1 MKLLKR
7 RLQFPHLSQNQ
18 NASLKRYLQMAITIV
33 ATVGSATANSYV
45 TLTEANSFVEGLTQS
60 DDVVAWGNS
69 TDDEK
74 NRALFSATRRIDRE
88 KFLGAK
94 ASDTQARQWP
104 RSGVRVPDQ
113 YTNLYGLSFPNRIL
127 ADYYTDTEIPPEVQ
141 DAQIELAV
149 YLNNNKDGIGLSGL
163 EDFNAVSIGNINVT
177 PNFYGRTG
185 VDRIPPIVD
194 QYLKGLRIGGSANLS
209 IKRS

>member
-7 RLQFPHLSQNQ
+7 RLQFPLLSQNQ

-45 TLTEANSFVEGLTQS
+45 TLAEANSFVEGLTQS

-88 KFLGAK
+88 QFLGAK

-149 YLNNNKDGIGLSGL
+149 YLNNNRDGIGLSGL

>member
-1 MKLLKR
+1 
-7 RLQFPHLSQNQ
+7 
-18 NASLKRYLQMAITIV
+18 MAISIV
-33 ATVGSATANSYV
+33 STVGSATANSYV
-45 TLTEANSFVEGLTQS
+45 TLTEAQAFIDGLTES

-69 TDDEK
+69 TEDQK
-74 NRALFSATRRIDRE
+74 NRALFSSTRRIDRE

-94 ASDTQARQWP
+94 ASNTQARMWP

-127 ADYYTDTEIPPEVQ
+127 ADYYTDTEIPDEVKH
-141 DAQIELAV
+141 AQIELAV

-163 EDFNAVSIGNINVT
+163 EDFATMSVGNINIT
-177 PNFYGRTG
+177 PNFFGRVG
-185 VDRIPPIVD
+185 VDRIPPIID
-194 QYLKGLRIGGSANLS
+194 HYLIGLRIGGSANLS

>member
-1 MKLLKR
+1 
-7 RLQFPHLSQNQ
+7 
-18 NASLKRYLQMAITIV
+18 MAITIV
-33 ATVGSATANSYV
+33 ATVGSAAANSYV
-45 TLTEANSFVEGLTQS
+45 TLDQANSFVEGLTQS

-74 NRALFSATRRIDRE
+74 NRALFSSTRRIDRE
-88 KFLGAK
+88 QFLGAK

-163 EDFNAVSIGNINVT
+163 EDFAAMSIGNINVT
-177 PNFYGRTG
+177 PNFYGRVG

>member
-7 RLQFPHLSQNQ
+7 RLQFPPLSQNQ
-18 NASLKRYLQMAITIV
+18 NASHKRYLLMAITIV

-45 TLTEANSFVEGLTQS
+45 TLAEVNSFVEGLTQS

-74 NRALFSATRRIDRE
+74 NRALFSSTRRIDRE
-88 KFLGAK
+88 QFLGAK

-163 EDFNAVSIGNINVT
+163 EDFAAMSVGNINVT
-177 PNFYGRTG
+177 PNFYGRVG

>member
-1 MKLLKR
+1 
-7 RLQFPHLSQNQ
+7 
-18 NASLKRYLQMAITIV
+18 MAITIV

-45 TLTEANSFVEGLTQS
+45 TLAEADSFVEGLTQS

-88 KFLGAK
+88 RFLGAK

>member
-185 VDRIPPIVD
+185 VDRIPPIID

>member
-7 RLQFPHLSQNQ
+7 WLQFPPLSQNQ
-18 NASLKRYLQMAITIV
+18 NASHKRYLLMAITIV
-33 ATVGSATANSYV
+33 ATVGNAAANSYV
-45 TLTEANSFVEGLTQS
+45 TLDQAQAFIDGLTES

-74 NRALFSATRRIDRE
+74 NRALFSSTRRIDRE
-88 KFLGAK
+88 EFLGAK

-163 EDFNAVSIGNINVT
+163 EDFAAMSIGNINVT
-177 PNFYGRTG
+177 PNFYGRVG

>member
-1 MKLLKR
+1 
-7 RLQFPHLSQNQ
+7 
-18 NASLKRYLQMAITIV
+18 MAITIT

-45 TLTEANSFVEGLTQS
+45 TLAEANSFVEGLTQS
-60 DDVVAWGNS
+60 DDVVAWGTS

-74 NRALFSATRRIDRE
+74 NRALFSSTRRIDRE

-94 ASDTQARQWP
+94 VSDTQARQWP

-113 YTNLYGLSFPNRIL
+113 YTNLYGLSFPNRIM
-127 ADYYTDTEIPPEVQ
+127 ADYYTDTEIPPEVK

-163 EDFNAVSIGNINVT
+163 EDFAAMSIGNINVT

-185 VDRIPPIVD
+185 IDRIPPIVD
-194 QYLKGLRIGGSANLS
+194 HYLIGLRLGGSANLT
-209 IKRS
+209 IKRLSLIHI